1 MEKPLLFNVNGD
13 DSFGAQAL
21 IGGNPTGVCNLN
33 NVRHGWAKR
42 SYQKMVGDFW
52 LPQKV
57 SMADAT
63 IADLTKFELEA
74 LKDTLSF
81 LIFLDSFQVNNL
93 PNVADYIT
101 SPAVKNVLTVQAFQE
116 VVHAESYQYILE
128 ALFQPDERDE
138 VYDRWKSD
146 PSLAKRNKW
155 VADIAQAFVDD
166 PTTENFYKV
175 CLANYALEGL
185 FFYSGFNFFDQL
197 SHRGKLVPP
206 AKVIDYIRRDEHSH
220 LGNFVNIIKE
230 LDIDKQLILD
240 VLSEASAIETERT
253 VSTYGNAIE
262 GISIKSSVQH
272 QQWLLDDRL
281 TRLGLEKIHNV
292 SNPYSSIDV
301 ASEEGS
307 SRENFFETTVTSYV
321 VASSV
326 DGWDDF

>member
-1 MEKPLLFNVNGD
+1 MKKPLLFNVNGD
-13 DSFGAQAL
+13 DSFSAQAM

-33 NVRHGWAKR
+33 NIRHGWAKKA
-42 SYQKMVGDFW
+42 YQKMVGDFW

-63 IADLTKFELEA
+63 VSNLTKFELDA

-138 VYDRWKSD
+138 VYNRWKND
-146 PSLAKRNKW
+146 LSLAKRNKW

-166 PTTENFYKV
+166 PTIDNFHKV

-197 SHRGKLVPP
+197 AHRGKLVPP

-230 LDIDKQLILD
+230 LDIDDQLVLS
-240 VLSEASAIETERT
+240 VLSEASQIETERT
-253 VSTYGNAIE
+253 VNTYGNAIE
-262 GISIKSSVQH
+262 GISIKSSIQH

-281 TRLGLEKIHNV
+281 SRIGLDKIHNV
-292 SNPYSSIDV
+292 TNPYVAIDV

-321 VASSV
+321 VASSI
-326 DGWDDF
+326 DGWDEI